1 MILRPFYIV
10 CIFFILGINAQEL
23 SPIQNYTPI
32 EYAAGNQNW
41 SITQSI
47 DKHIYI
53 ANNGGLLEFNGAVW
67 KLYQSPNGTPLK
79 SVKIINDRVF
89 TGSYMEFGYWIKDD
103 FGVLIYNSISSKIEQ
118 PLIEDEHFWNISKF
132 KDWVLFQSLDRIY
145 IYNTINGSIDILDA
159 KTTRASILEVG
170 NKIYFQKINEG
181 IFTIDNGKSVLVSD
195 NDIFKTDIII
205 GAFLKENKILF
216 VTEQSK
222 FYFLDEA
229 MLTKWDISA
238 DVVLSKRETYS
249 ALRLND
255 GSFVLG
261 TISNGVYHL
270 DNDGTILNHINQEK
284 GLNNNTVL
292 SLFQDVDQN
301 LWLGLDN
308 GLSVIN
314 LDSPFNEYIDHNGV
328 LGVVYTAV
336 LYYDILYLGTNQG
349 LFYKRRDEDVD
360 FQLVD
365 ATQGQVWLLKVING
379 TLFCGHHKG
388 TYVIENGQANQISD
402 VPGTWDIHKI
412 ESNVNLLLQGNYKG
426 LSILEK
432 INGQW
437 SFRNKIEG
445 FNSSSRFFEFLDI
458 EHIVVNHDYK
468 GIFDL
473 KVDTGFNEIIEIT
486 QKESKGTGSSLLK
499 YDDEVIYTTIN
510 GVFKYITEQQDFGK
524 DSILTSKFFNA
535 NESIIGILKPTNNSE
550 KIWGFTNDNI
560 ICVSPGILSDVPQ
573 RLKISIPD
581 FFRRSMGILGFESI
595 VHLKDEVYLIGIA
608 NGYVTVDLNK
618 VKQNENQI
626 SINSIFKE
634 FYDAPN
640 INIKLEGF
648 NEFKSSENNLKF
660 LFNVPE
666 FDKYTD
672 AEYQY
677 RLEEVY
683 NEWSTWS
690 SNSEVSF
697 TNLPYGNHTF
707 EVRAKVGNNLSKNTA
722 SYEFMISKP
731 WYLTYGA
738 IFCYLVLITLLVV
751 FIHKLYKGYYKKQQN
766 QLLNE
771 SKKRLKRKKLKNQK
785 RIVQIKNA
793 QLKELIESKNREL
806 AISTMSIIK
815 KNEFLNSI
823 KEQLNE
829 SSVDSQVKSVI
840 RTIDRNI
847 NNVDDWKFFENAF
860 NNADK
865 DFLKKVKN
873 VHPELSANDL
883 RLCAYLRLN
892 LSSKEIAPLLNISVR
907 SVEVKRYRLRKKMN
921 LLREDGL
928 TEYIM
933 DL

>member
-222 FYFLDEA
+222 FYFLDKA

-336 LYYDILYLGTNQG
+336 LYDDILYLGTNQG
-349 LFYKRRDEDVD
+349 LFYKRRNEDVD

-486 QKESKGTGSSLLK
+486 QKESKGPGSSLLK

>member
-222 FYFLDEA
+222 FYFLDKA

-336 LYYDILYLGTNQG
+336 LYDDILYLGTNQG
-349 LFYKRRDEDVD
+349 LFYKRRNEDVD

-473 KVDTGFNEIIEIT
+473 KVDTGFNEIIEVT
-486 QKESKGTGSSLLK
+486 QKESKGPGSSLLK

-618 VKQNENQI
+618 VKQNEYQI

-823 KEQLNE
+823 KEQLKG

>member
-222 FYFLDEA
+222 FYFLDKA

-336 LYYDILYLGTNQG
+336 LYDDILYLGTNQG
-349 LFYKRRDEDVD
+349 LFYKRRNEDVD

-473 KVDTGFNEIIEIT
+473 KVDTGFNEIIEVT
-486 QKESKGTGSSLLK
+486 QKESKGPGSSLLK

-618 VKQNENQI
+618 VKQNEYQI

>member
-336 LYYDILYLGTNQG
+336 LYDDILYLGTNQG

-412 ESNVNLLLQGNYKG
+412 ESNSNLLLQGNYKG

-473 KVDTGFNEIIEIT
+473 KVDTGFNEIIEVT

-499 YDDEVIYTTIN
+499 YDDKVIYTTIN

-535 NESIIGILKPTNNSE
+535 DESIIGILKPTNNSE

-618 VKQNENQI
+618 VKQNEYQI
-626 SINSIFKE
+626 SINSISKE

-666 FDKYTD
+666 FDKYTE

-697 TNLPYGNHTF
+697 KNLPYGTHTF

-738 IFCYLVLITLLVV
+738 IFCYLVLMTLLVV

>member
-1 MILRPFYIV
+1 MVLRPFYIL
-10 CIFFILGINAQEL
+10 CIFFILGITAQEL
-23 SPIQNYTPI
+23 PPIQNYTPI
-32 EYAAGNQNW
+32 EYAAENQNW

-47 DKHIYI
+47 DKIIYV

-79 SVKIINDRVF
+79 SVKIINDRVY

-103 FGVLIYNSISSKIEQ
+103 FGVLIYNSISSKLEQ
-118 PLIEDEHFWNISKF
+118 PLIEDEHFWNISEF

-145 IYNTINGSIDILDA
+145 IYNTINGSFDILDA
-159 KTTRASILEVG
+159 KTTRAAVLEVG
-170 NKIYFQKINEG
+170 NKIYFQKIGEG
-181 IFTIDNGKSVLVSD
+181 IFTIENGKSVLVSD

-205 GAFLKENKILF
+205 GAFSIENRILF

-222 FYFLDEA
+222 FYFLDDA
-229 MLTKWDISA
+229 VLTRWNISA
-238 DVVLSKRETYS
+238 DIALANVEAYS

-261 TISNGVYHL
+261 SISNGVYHV
-270 DNDGTILNHINQEK
+270 DDEGSILSHINQEK

-308 GLSVIN
+308 GLSVVN
-314 LDSPFNEYIDHNGV
+314 LDSPFGEYIDHNGV

-336 LYYDILYLGTNQG
+336 LFDDILYLGTNQG
-349 LFYKRRDEDVD
+349 LFYKRKDEDVG
-360 FQLVD
+360 FQLID
-365 ATQGQVWLLKVING
+365 GTQGQVWLLKTING

-388 TYVIENGQANQISD
+388 TYVVEKGKAKQISD
-402 VPGTWDIHKI
+402 LPGTWDIHTI
-412 ESNVNLLLQGNYKG
+412 ESNSNLLLQGNYKG

-432 INGQW
+432 TNGQW
-437 SFRNKIEG
+437 RFRNKVEG
-445 FNSSSRFFEFLDI
+445 FNSSSRFFEFIDA
-458 EHIVVNHDYK
+458 EHILVNHDYK

-473 KVDTGFNEIIEIT
+473 KIDTGYNKIIEVI

-510 GVFKYITEQQDFGK
+510 GVFTFITDQQDFSK
-524 DSILTSKFFNA
+524 DSILTSKFFDID
-535 NESIIGILKPTNNSE
+535 ESIIGILKPTNNSE

-573 RLKISIPD
+573 RLKIPIPN

-595 VHLKDEVYLIGIA
+595 VHLNDEVYLIGIA
-608 NGYVTVDLNK
+608 NGYVTLDLNK
-618 VKQNENQI
+618 VKQKEYQI
-626 SINSIFKE
+626 SINSISKE

-640 INIKLEGF
+640 INIKLEEF
-648 NEFKSSENNLKF
+648 KEFKSSENNLKF

-666 FDKYTD
+666 FDKYTEV
-672 AEYQY
+672 EYQY
-677 RLEEVY
+677 RLEDVY
-683 NEWSTWS
+683 KEWSIWS
-690 SNSEVSF
+690 TNSEVSF
-697 TNLPYGNHTF
+697 KNLPYGTHTF
-707 EVRAKVGNNLSKNTA
+707 EVRAKVGNNLSKNTT
-722 SYEFMISKP
+722 SYEFMIAKP
-731 WYLTYGA
+731 WYLSYLA
-738 IFCYLVLITLLVV
+738 VFCYLVLSMFLLI

-785 RIVQIKNA
+785 RIVQIKNT
-793 QLKELIESKNREL
+793 QLQELIESKNREL

-823 KEQLNE
+823 KEQLKG

>member
-1 MILRPFYIV
+1 MVLKPFYLA
-10 CIFFILGINAQEL
+10 CIFFTLGITAQEL
-23 SPIQNYTPI
+23 PPIQNYTPI
-32 EYAAGNQNW
+32 EYTAGNQNW
-41 SITQSI
+41 SITQSV

-53 ANNGGLLEFNGAVW
+53 ANNGGLLEFNGAIW
-67 KLYQSPNGTPLK
+67 KLYPSPNGTPLK
-79 SVKIINDRVF
+79 SVKIVDDKVY

-103 FGVLIYNSISSKIEQ
+103 FGILKYKSISSNLEQ
-118 PLIEDEHFWNISKF
+118 PLIEDEHFWNISEF

-145 IYNTINGSIDILDA
+145 IYNTINDSFEILDA
-159 KTTRASILEVG
+159 KTTRAAILEVG
-170 NKIYFQKINEG
+170 NKIYFQKIGEG
-181 IFTIDNGKSVLVSD
+181 IFTIENGKSVLVSD
-195 NDIFKTDIII
+195 NDVFKNNIII
-205 GAFLKENKILF
+205 GAFLIDNKILF

-222 FYFLDEA
+222 FYFLDETI
-229 MLTKWDISA
+229 LTRWDISA
-238 DVVLSKRETYS
+238 DLDLENVETYS
-249 ALRLND
+249 AIQLND

-261 TISNGVYHL
+261 SISNGVFHL
-270 DNDGTILNHINQEK
+270 DINGNLLSHINQAK

-328 LGVVYTAV
+328 LGVVYTAI
-336 LYYDILYLGTNQG
+336 LFNDILYLGTNQG
-349 LFYKRRDEDVD
+349 LFYKRRNEDVD
-360 FQLVD
+360 FQLING
-365 ATQGQVWLLKVING
+365 TQGQVWLLKTIND

-388 TYVIENGQANQISD
+388 TFIIENDGAKQISD
-402 VPGTWDIHKI
+402 LPGTWDIHTI
-412 ESNVNLLLQGNYKG
+412 ESNSNLLLQGNYKG

-437 SFRNKIEG
+437 RFRNRVEG
-445 FNSSSRFFEFLDI
+445 FNSSSRFFEFIDV
-458 EHIVVNHDYK
+458 EHILVNHDYK

-473 KVDTGFNEIIEIT
+473 KIDTGFNTITEVKEI
-486 QKESKGTGSSLLK
+486 ESKGTGSSLLK
-499 YDDEVIYTTIN
+499 YDEEIIYTTIN
-510 GVFKYITEQQDFGK
+510 GVFAFITEQQEFSK
-524 DSILTSKFFNA
+524 DSLLTSKFFDRD
-535 NESIIGILKPTNNSE
+535 ESIIGILKPTNNSE

-560 ICVSPGILSDVPQ
+560 ISVSPGLLSDAPQ
-573 RLKISIPD
+573 RIKIPIPN

-595 VHLKDEVYLIGIA
+595 VYLKDELYLIGIA
-608 NGYVTVDLNK
+608 NGYVTLDLNK
-618 VKQNENQI
+618 IKPQEYKI
-626 SINSIFKE
+626 TINSISKEYYDAPDIGIKLGEFKE
-634 FYDAPN
+634 F
-640 INIKLEGF
+640 E
-648 NEFKSSENNLKF
+648 SSENNLKF
-660 LFNVPE
+660 HFSVPE
-666 FDKYTD
+666 FDKYTEV
-672 AEYQY
+672 EYQY

-690 SNSEVSF
+690 TISEVSF
-697 TNLPYGNHTF
+697 KNLPYGSHTF
-707 EVRAKVGNNLSKNTA
+707 EVRAKVGNDLSKNTA
-722 SYEFMISKP
+722 TYEFTIAKP
-731 WYLTYGA
+731 WYLSYGA
-738 IFCYLVLITLLVV
+738 IFCYLALSMLLVI
-751 FIHKLYKGYYKKQQN
+751 FIHKLYKGYFKKQQN

-771 SKKRLKRKKLKNQK
+771 NKKRLKRKKLKNQK

-793 QLKELIESKNREL
+793 QLQELIESKNREL

-823 KEQLNE
+823 KEQLKG

>member
-336 LYYDILYLGTNQG
+336 LYDDILYLGTNQG

-412 ESNVNLLLQGNYKG
+412 ESNANLLLQGNYKG

-473 KVDTGFNEIIEIT
+473 KVDTGFNEIIEVT

-535 NESIIGILKPTNNSE
+535 DESIIGILKPTNNSE

-618 VKQNENQI
+618 VKQNEYQI
-626 SINSIFKE
+626 SINSISKE

-648 NEFKSSENNLKF
+648 NEFKSSENNLNF
-660 LFNVPE
+660 FFNVPE

-697 TNLPYGNHTF
+697 KNLPYGTHTF

>member
-336 LYYDILYLGTNQG
+336 LYEDILYLGTNQG

-365 ATQGQVWLLKVING
+365 ATQGQVWLLKVVNG

-412 ESNVNLLLQGNYKG
+412 ESNSNLLLQGNYKG

-473 KVDTGFNEIIEIT
+473 KVDTGFNEIIEVT

-535 NESIIGILKPTNNSE
+535 DESIIGILKPTNNSE

-618 VKQNENQI
+618 VKQNEYQI
-626 SINSIFKE
+626 SINSISKE

-666 FDKYTD
+666 FDKYTE

-697 TNLPYGNHTF
+697 KNLPYGTHTF

-738 IFCYLVLITLLVV
+738 IFCYLVLMTLLVV

>member
-336 LYYDILYLGTNQG
+336 LYDDILYLGTNQG

-412 ESNVNLLLQGNYKG
+412 ESNSNLLLQGNYKG

-445 FNSSSRFFEFLDI
+445 FNRSSRFFEFLDI

-473 KVDTGFNEIIEIT
+473 KVDTGFNEIIEVT

-499 YDDEVIYTTIN
+499 YDDKVIYTTIN

-535 NESIIGILKPTNNSE
+535 DESIIGILKPTNNSE

-618 VKQNENQI
+618 VKQNEYQI
-626 SINSIFKE
+626 SINSISKE

-666 FDKYTD
+666 FDKYTE

-697 TNLPYGNHTF
+697 KNLPYGTHTF

-738 IFCYLVLITLLVV
+738 IFCYLVLMTLLVV

>member
-336 LYYDILYLGTNQG
+336 LYDDILYLGTNQG

-365 ATQGQVWLLKVING
+365 ATQGQVWLLKVVNG

-412 ESNVNLLLQGNYKG
+412 ESNSNLLLQGNYKG

-473 KVDTGFNEIIEIT
+473 KVDTGFNEIIEVT

-535 NESIIGILKPTNNSE
+535 DESIIGILKPTNNSE

-618 VKQNENQI
+618 VKQNEYQI
-626 SINSIFKE
+626 SINSISKE

-666 FDKYTD
+666 FDKYTE

-697 TNLPYGNHTF
+697 KNLPYGTHTF

-738 IFCYLVLITLLVV
+738 IFCYLVLMTLLVV